1 MLIEPSIRTTLL
13 EGQVAIV
20 TGAAQGIGR
29 ATAETLAANGA
40 RVVLADLDETLVKEV
55 AAGLGDHATYFGGDL
70 VDPAVPD
77 RLVAH
82 AADAF
87 GSVDIVVNAAGYFWD
102 AVIHKMSDDQFQAML
117 DIHAVAPFRLVRAA
131 APFLR
136 QLPVESE
143 DGSPVRHRKVV
154 NVSAIAASFG
164 LAGGAN
170 YAAGKGALES
180 FTKSLAI
187 EWGRFHVNVNAV
199 SFGPIATRFGAPR
212 SANNTIRSGGNEVV
226 LGIADKVLEA
236 RGGLAED
243 FDPESI
249 YEARP
254 TGTLFGTTGTI
265 RDAADATFWLASPLS
280 NFVTGQV
287 VTVSGGQPG
296 GLS

>member
-1 MLIEPSIRTTLL
+1 
-13 EGQVAIV
+13 
-20 TGAAQGIGR
+20 
-29 ATAETLAANGA
+29 
-40 RVVLADLDETLVKEV
+40 VVLADLDEALVKEV
-55 AAGLGDHATYFGGDL
+55 ADGLGDNATYFGGDL

-77 RLVAH
+77 LLVAH
-82 AADAF
+82 AAETF
-87 GSVDIVVNAAGYFWD
+87 GGVDIVVNAAGYFWD
-102 AVIHKMSDDQFQAML
+102 AVVHKMTDDQFQAML

-131 APFLR
+131 APYLR
-136 QLPVESE
+136 QEPNQSEGDGPVQ
-143 DGSPVRHRKVV
+143 HRKVV

-164 LAGGAN
+164 LPGGSN

-212 SANNTIRSGGNEVV
+212 SANNTIKSGGREVV

-236 RGGLAED
+236 RGGQADEY
-243 FDPESI
+243 DPDNI
-249 YEARP
+249 YDARP

-265 RDAADATFWLASPLS
+265 RDASDATFWLASPLS